1 MAGNSQRKGAMRN
14 PGSKKGAT
22 VGSGGQRRK
31 GLQGKG
37 PTPKAKDRTKHPAAR
52 RARAAEKAAGR
63 QAPRGGKR
71 SDGREV
77 LVGRNPVV
85 EALRANVPASALYVQ
100 QFVDT
105 DERVREALTL
115 AADRGLPLM
124 EVPRPEL
131 DRMSGGA
138 VHQGLLLTV
147 PAYDYL
153 DPDDLLARAM
163 DVGTGP
169 LLVALDGVT
178 DPRNLGAIV
187 RSAAAFGA
195 QGVLI
200 PERRAAG
207 VTGSAWK
214 ASAGTLAS
222 VPVARATNLTRAL
235 QSYAKAGCTIIGL
248 AADGDLDLTALGADV
263 AADPLVIVV
272 GGEGRGLSRLV
283 GEACDYRVSIP
294 MDSAAESLNAAVAAG
309 IALYAVAAL
318 RA

>member
-52 RARAAEKAAGR
+52 RARAAAKSAGR
-63 QAPRGGKR
+63 HAPRGGKR

-131 DRMSGGA
+131 DRMSVGA

-153 DPDDLLARAM
+153 DPDDLLARAIES
-163 DVGTGP
+163 GAPP

-214 ASAGTLAS
+214 ASAGTLAT

-248 AADGDLDLTALGADV
+248 AADGDLELTALGADV
-263 AADPLVIVV
+263 AADALVIVV